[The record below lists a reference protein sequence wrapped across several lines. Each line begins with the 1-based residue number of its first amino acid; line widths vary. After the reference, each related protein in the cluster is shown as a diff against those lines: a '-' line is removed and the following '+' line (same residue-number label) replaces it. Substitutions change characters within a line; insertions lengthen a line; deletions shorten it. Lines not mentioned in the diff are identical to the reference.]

1 MTSIA
6 DTLEK
11 AKKLQEANPPPILA
25 EVITKTVQGTNGNKK
40 ELTPETT
47 NVTPDKPIA
56 QTEKDMK
63 GSGTKVAASMTNE
76 IATSKKMTNGFMT
89 PNKKHIASS
98 ATSATLTM
106 EGIEMSNAYK
116 PLNLQSLGST
126 RGHTLSPKKELS
138 PSKQMQKQPKK
149 NAAFMAALDEQFTQ
163 VDELGLN
170 EK

>member
-56 QTEKDMK
+56 Q
-63 GSGTKVAASMTNE
+63 
-76 IATSKKMTNGFMT
+76 ATSKKMTNGFMT